1 MTRGGQDILSGAVLL
16 LGSLALLIAL
26 PGQIE
31 TLDGP
36 DLTPAF
42 IPRLMIIGIGGLSA
56 ILLVQGVLTL
66 RREGASGPAVE
77 LSDRLRGAGAVLAL
91 VAIIVFQI
99 LLMTRLGYLGSTALA
114 VGALAL
120 LYGHRRWW
128 HIAILMIV
136 APPAI
141 MLFFRYLML
150 VLLPSGTWFE

>member
-1 MTRGGQDILSGAVLL
+1 MTRGGRDTLSGAVLL

-31 TLDGP
+31 TLEGP

-42 IPRLMIIGIGGLSA
+42 IPRLMIIAIGGLSG
-56 ILLVQGVLTL
+56 ILLAQGVLAL
-66 RREGASGPAVE
+66 RREGASGPAV
-77 LSDRLRGAGAVLAL
+77 DPTTRLRGAGAVLAL
-91 VAIIVFQI
+91 VAVVILQI

-128 HIAILMIV
+128 HILILMVV

-141 MLFFRYLML
+141 MLFFRHLML
-150 VLLPSGTWFE
+150 VLLPPGSWLE

>member
-1 MTRGGQDILSGAVLL
+1 MTRGGRDTLSGAVLL

-31 TLDGP
+31 TLEGP

-42 IPRLMIIGIGGLSA
+42 IPRLMIIAIGGLSA
-56 ILLVQGVLTL
+56 ILLIQGVLAL
-66 RREGASGPAVE
+66 RRDGANGPAVE
-77 LSDRLRGAGAVLAL
+77 PAARLRGTGAVLAL
-91 VAIIVFQI
+91 VAIIAIQI
-99 LLMTRLGYLGSTALA
+99 LLMTRLGYLGATALT

-128 HIAILMIV
+128 HILVLMVV

-141 MLFFRYLML
+141 MLFFRHLML
-150 VLLPSGTWFE
+150 VLLPSGTWLG

>member
-1 MTRGGQDILSGAVLL
+1 MTRGGRDTLSGAVLL

-31 TLDGP
+31 TLEGP

-42 IPRLMIIGIGGLSA
+42 IPRLMIIGIGGLAA
-56 ILLVQGVLTL
+56 ILLLQGVLTL
-66 RREGASGPAVE
+66 RRDNACGPAVE
-77 LSDRLRGAGAVLAL
+77 LSVHLRGTGAVLAL
-91 VAIIVFQI
+91 IAVIIIQT

-128 HIAILMIV
+128 HILILMIV

-141 MLFFRYLML
+141 MLFFRHLML